1 MNQPTQQATT
11 PAAAPTEAPAEVR
24 ESYEERVARVF
35 GDDDASSAQPADGSD
50 ASAPS
55 PVAVA
60 PAASAPD
67 PVAEERRTRLARLE
81 AEERQRVDA
90 QAKHREVDTI
100 RAKLADA
107 EKRAKEL
114 EERGKSL
121 VDPAS
126 MNEES
131 FFDMARRLNVPPQK
145 LGEFLREQMTNPE
158 LVAARAATR
167 EIDPKLSALEKQVSE
182 QNAMIQKF
190 LAEQQSSAVQRE
202 EMQAAQEFGSYVAA
216 NEVVAPR
223 AAAFLREFGGQEFY
237 TLALSA
243 AAKLPEGAGAQA
255 ILDRVEEDIVAN
267 EERAQRLARVYA
279 PSGATQQRPAP
290 TPNPAAAK
298 AMTTVSNTLAQQ
310 RASVVDED
318 AEWASLPFEE
328 RSARLFR

>member
-1 MNQPTQQATT
+1 MNEPTQQQT
-11 PAAAPTEAPAEVR
+11 PTAAPTEAPAPA

-35 GDDDASSAQPADGSD
+35 GDDADPSAQPADGSEATTAATPPD
-50 ASAPS
+50 
-55 PVAVA
+55 A
-60 PAASAPD
+60 PADSAPD
-67 PVAEERRTRLARLE
+67 KAAEERRARLAQLE
-81 AEERQRVDA
+81 ADERARVDA
-90 QAKHREVDTI
+90 QARHREADQI
-100 RAKLADA
+100 RAKLAEA
-107 EKRAKEL
+107 EKRAKEA
-114 EERGKSL
+114 EERAKQL
-121 VDPAS
+121 VDPTS
-126 MNEES
+126 LNEEG
-131 FFDMARRLNVPPQK
+131 FFEMARRLQVPPQK

-167 EIDPKLSALEKQVSE
+167 EIDPKLSALEKQVAE
-182 QNAMIQKF
+182 QNALIQRF
-190 LAEQQSSAVQRE
+190 IAEQQSSSVQRE
-202 EMQAAQEFGSYVAA
+202 EMQAAQEFGAYVAA

-223 AAAFLREFGGQEFY
+223 AAAFLREFGGKEFY
-237 TLALSA
+237 QLALSA

-255 ILDRVEEDIVAN
+255 VLDRVEEDIVAN

-279 PSGATQQRPAP
+279 LQGATQQRQAP